1 MLDAGTSRGQAV
13 ATLVA
18 AINDYAPGGPYYN
31 PDDTATVAAY
41 NQFINRVEVSNY
53 MADNVYITP
62 DDWERSTSFSYDMV
76 VTDDP
81 ATVFTAM
88 VKVNGFTD
96 EPVLPGPCGA
106 FIAPNVWKEFDCYNL
121 AAISKTTNDDP
132 FNPSWRLIGG
142 YWQWG
147 RKGPDSTQWHDSNTP
162 HFAQGPTGPGDSE
175 ANAGEISGWDQTD
188 APDGAWSDN
197 YKTTNDPCPDGFQ
210 VPTRSQWEGVRINNT
225 QSTVGTWI
233 WNDTNYSS
241 ARFFGDKLLLPAAG
255 NRIYWNGSSHG
266 RGQFGGYWSSSQ
278 GMSEYAWLLDFD
290 SSGAIAGYN
299 ERRSGRSV
307 RCVKAATKTQ
317 LTYSNVFPPA
327 HIQSQL
333 AEEWITEVE
342 KRTNGE
348 IAINYFPADTLIKAS
363 QTYEGVVQGIADIG
377 MTALEYSRG
386 RFPVAAAIDQPMG
399 YSSGVQATHIA
410 NGVLEKFNP
419 EEFNDTELMFL
430 HAHGPGLLHTRDK
443 AVHTLDDLKSLKIRS
458 TGTSERLIDA
468 LGASPVGIIAMG
480 ETYQMLQK
488 GVVDGSVHP
497 VETNKSWKIGEVVQY
512 LTQNFSTAF
521 TTTYGV
527 FMNKKKWDSL
537 TQEQQKTIRE
547 INAEFV
553 LKHGQAW
560 DESDEEGLEFFKEKG
575 GEVITQSDAETKK
588 WAEEAASVID
598 EYIQSVS
605 EKGIDGKAIVDYIK
619 TNL

>member
-1 MLDAGTSRGQAV
+1 
-13 ATLVA
+13 
-18 AINDYAPGGPYYN
+18 
-31 PDDTATVAAY
+31 
-41 NQFINRVEVSNY
+41 
-53 MADNVYITP
+53 
-62 DDWERSTSFSYDMV
+62 
-76 VTDDP
+76 
-81 ATVFTAM
+81 
-88 VKVNGFTD
+88 
-96 EPVLPGPCGA
+96 
-106 FIAPNVWKEFDCYNL
+106 
-121 AAISKTTNDDP
+121 
-132 FNPSWRLIGG
+132 
-142 YWQWG
+142 
-147 RKGPDSTQWHDSNTP
+147 
-162 HFAQGPTGPGDSE
+162 
-175 ANAGEISGWDQTD
+175 
-188 APDGAWSDN
+188 
-197 YKTTNDPCPDGFQ
+197 
-210 VPTRSQWEGVRINNT
+210 
-225 QSTVGTWI
+225 
-233 WNDTNYSS
+233 
-241 ARFFGDKLLLPAAG
+241 
-255 NRIYWNGSSHG
+255 
-266 RGQFGGYWSSSQ
+266 
-278 GMSEYAWLLDFD
+278 
-290 SSGAIAGYN
+290 
-299 ERRSGRSV
+299 
-307 RCVKAATKTQ
+307 
-317 LTYSNVFPPA
+317 
-327 HIQSQL
+327 
-333 AEEWITEVE
+333 
-342 KRTNGE
+342 
-348 IAINYFPADTLIKAS
+348 
-363 QTYEGVVQGIADIG
+363 
-377 MTALEYSRG
+377 
-386 RFPVAAAIDQPMG
+386 
-399 YSSGVQATHIA
+399 
-410 NGVLEKFNP
+410 
-419 EEFNDTELMFL
+419 MFL